1 MRHCEKLQ
9 TLSYIDE
16 LQAGSELKK
25 KGTFCV
31 IYFTELD
38 MILN

>member
-25 KGTFCV
+25 KCTFCV